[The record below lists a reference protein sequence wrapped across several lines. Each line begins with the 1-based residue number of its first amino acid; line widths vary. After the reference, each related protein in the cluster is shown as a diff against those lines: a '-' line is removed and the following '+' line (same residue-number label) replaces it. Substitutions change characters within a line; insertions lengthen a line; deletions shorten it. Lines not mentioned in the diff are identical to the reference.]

1 MSATVV
7 VGDALDSKDS
17 RLQVKGTN
25 GSIILEGNE
34 LKSRMLQKRERK
46 FQLKCHTYKV
56 VDETFF
62 QTYAPLCNLS

>member
-17 RLQVKGTN
+17 RLRVKGTN

-46 FQLKCHTYKV
+46 FQLKCHKV